1 MQRSRHEQDTISDEK
16 VRDVVRVRQG
26 ALGKSMFY
34 PMGRHLGPSLAGT
47 LIGAAFAGAGWFLV
61 VQEGQAIFGSIFGGV
76 GALVALGAFYMM
88 TNSLEVSQ
96 DGTSVHAVRRW
107 LGIPVSRKSML
118 RSGFARF
125 KKKSSMK
132 SQSGGKHVIFY
143 AVNMVDHDG
152 NKMVVGE
159 GFKGASEAKA
169 AMRLIA
175 QELGLRVERN
185 GERQPTGTALFDEDV
200 LTADF

>member
-1 MQRSRHEQDTISDEK
+1 
-16 VRDVVRVRQG
+16 V
-26 ALGKSMFY
+26 
-34 PMGRHLGPSLAGT
+34 
-47 LIGAAFAGAGWFLV
+47 FAGAGWFLV
-61 VQEGQAIFGSIFGGV
+61 VQEGQTIFGSIFGGV
-76 GALVALGAFYMM
+76 GALVALVAFYMM

-125 KKKSSMK
+125 RKKSSMRT
-132 SQSGGKHVIFY
+132 QSGGKHVIYY
-143 AVNMVDHDG
+143 AINMVDHHG

-159 GFKGASEAKA
+159 GFRGESEVKA

-185 GERQPTGTALFDEDV
+185 RDRRPAGTALFDEDV